1 MAFICR
7 SYARGGLTWQINNMI
22 DLRSD
27 TVSQPTE
34 AMRQVIANAKVG
46 DDVFRDDPSVL
57 GLEEYAAHLLGKEA
71 AVFVS
76 SGTQSNLCALMAH
89 CQRGDEYLV
98 GDRAHTYMYE
108 G

>member
-7 SYARGGLTWQINNMI
+7 SYARDGLTWQINNMI

-57 GLEEYAAHLLGKEA
+57 GREE
-71 AVFVS
+71 
-76 SGTQSNLCALMAH
+76 
-89 CQRGDEYLV
+89 
-98 GDRAHTYMYE
+98 
-108 G
+108 